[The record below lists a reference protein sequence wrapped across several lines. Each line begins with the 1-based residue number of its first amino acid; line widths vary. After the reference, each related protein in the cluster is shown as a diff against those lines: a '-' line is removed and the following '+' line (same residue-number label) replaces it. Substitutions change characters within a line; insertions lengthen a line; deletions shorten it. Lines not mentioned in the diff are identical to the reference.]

1 MKKFKV
7 ALSYKELPVFL
18 GIFLEVLSMMQLT
31 TYFNHPRAISWFRKN
46 FLATIPLSIVIAK
59 ERTSQLAIDAC

>member
-7 ALSYKELPVFL
+7 TLSYKELPVFL

-31 TYFNHPRAISWFRKN
+31 TYFNHARAISWF
-46 FLATIPLSIVIAK
+46 
-59 ERTSQLAIDAC
+59 